1 LIVFAA
7 ILLGVI
13 GLMVGFLLAKIFT
26 RTARGKTKGKAEN
39 DQDDKIDCGFFN
51 HKTDQGK
58 YGVSTVK
65 ISIFN

>member
-39 DQDDKIDCGFFN
+39 DQDDNIDCRFLN
-51 HKTDQGK
+51 HNTDQGK
-58 YGVSTVK
+58 
-65 ISIFN
+65 